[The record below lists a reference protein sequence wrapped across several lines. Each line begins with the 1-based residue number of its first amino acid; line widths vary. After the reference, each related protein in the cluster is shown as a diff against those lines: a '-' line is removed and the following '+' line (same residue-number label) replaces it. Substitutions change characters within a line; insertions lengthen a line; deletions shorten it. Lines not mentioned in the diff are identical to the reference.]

1 MCILYNE
8 NKKIPREIN
17 EIMRDV
23 ICYYL
28 FYCRVGD
35 KTFINGDNKTPMTQ
49 RRKGNNNNIF
59 IEIRTYLII

>member
-1 MCILYNE
+1 MCLE
-8 NKKIPREIN
+8 NRNTPREIN

-23 ICYYL
+23 VCYYL
-28 FYCRVGD
+28 FYYRVGD

-59 IEIRTYLII
+59 MEIRTYLII